1 MRVIGLVGP
10 IGAGKDVVSSYLQK
24 SHGYKAVIMG
34 DIVREI
40 AAKHDMRPT
49 RDNLHALQKRYTD
62 KYGKG
67 YFAEQTAKRVL
78 RQWQV
83 TGDLSLEIRA
93 VINGIRRLEDAS
105 VPKKKFGK
113 DMILLFIDSD
123 KEKRFERL
131 RSRKNE
137 RDPRTLEEFE
147 QQEAA
152 ETRLFSIEALRAYAD
167 DVIVNNGSVEELC
180 RRIDMVLLDRGFS
193 KKVA

>member
-49 RDNLHALQKRYTD
+49 RENLHSLQKRYTD
-62 KYGKG
+62 KYGMG
-67 YFAEQTAKRVL
+67 YFAEQTVKKVL
-78 RQWQV
+78 KQWQV
-83 TGDLSLEIRA
+83 TGDMSLEIRA

-105 VPKKKFGK
+105 VPKRQFGK

-123 KEKRFERL
+123 KERRFERL
-131 RSRKNE
+131 KNRKNE

-152 ETRLFSIEALRAYAD
+152 EKQLFSIDALKAYAD
-167 DVIVNNGSVEELC
+167 ETIANNGSVEELY
-180 RRIDMVLLDRGFS
+180 RKIDAVLLDLGFS